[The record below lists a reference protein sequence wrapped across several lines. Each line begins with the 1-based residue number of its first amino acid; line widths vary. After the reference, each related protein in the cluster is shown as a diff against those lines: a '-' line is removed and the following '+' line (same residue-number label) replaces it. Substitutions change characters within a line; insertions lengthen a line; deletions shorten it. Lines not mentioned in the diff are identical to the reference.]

1 MANLNRKIQQSENKE
16 NFGKLN
22 KTFEL
27 DIKSVQ
33 DQIMKQ
39 LEIKNE
45 KSNDKQK
52 ISEQVNSPVNFINNN
67 HNPDILKAKDSND
80 VTLPC
85 DEK

>member
-1 MANLNRKIQQSENKE
+1 MANVNRKIQQSENKE

-22 KTFEL
+22 KTFEV

-45 KSNDKQK
+45 KSND
-52 ISEQVNSPVNFINNN
+52 NR
-67 HNPDILKAKDSND
+67 
-80 VTLPC
+80 
-85 DEK
+85 